1 MASFYPDYLQQRF
14 TNRASELSTLAQMA
28 EDLRNGQPRHT
39 AIFGL
44 RRIGKTLLCQEQVRR
59 LLAEGQVLPAYIDF
73 EDICTAPEL
82 FAQRFIGLLC
92 FWAFER
98 GQGTVEPYLSAERLL
113 STQAATVP
121 LVVQTASTLI
131 GEMRRQRADDSLL
144 LTVAFDFPERLADEL
159 GRPVMCF
166 LDEFTE
172 LATLANF
179 PSVGDPLKHFRAA
192 LQRGSHVGYV
202 IAGSAISAM
211 ERLMRG
217 HDSPLFLQF
226 RALELHPLT
235 AEDTQILTEK
245 LLAGRL
251 IPAAQAAAYTYTFGH
266 PFYVT
271 ALAERLHDLGVD
283 PEMVTADQ
291 VARAFLMETLSA
303 RGQIYGY
310 CRYLYEIS
318 LQKARGYG
326 ALKGIL
332 QILAEEESLSLTE
345 IAGRLHRRP
354 PAAQAY
360 LRWLLEV
367 DLLAEHEK
375 RYAFRDPVLRFWV
388 AQTTRGIEME
398 GFPRH
403 EDLNRLVAD
412 LTERF
417 QRAAAQLGRAK
428 ESEVRELLR
437 ELAGKRV
444 PGVCFGRSDT
454 VAVPAFERVE
464 NFRSDDGQI
473 ELDALAEAADGARW
487 AVELKWR
494 QKRAGEREMRDL
506 LKAASAL
513 RAQPWCIS
521 QLGFTPEAQ
530 SFAATHA
537 MLTSTAADLEAL
549 QRLAGKLQRE

>member
-1 MASFYPDYLQQRF
+1 
-14 TNRASELSTLAQMA
+14 
-28 EDLRNGQPRHT
+28 
-39 AIFGL
+39 
-44 RRIGKTLLCQEQVRR
+44 
-59 LLAEGQVLPAYIDF
+59 
-73 EDICTAPEL
+73 
-82 FAQRFIGLLC
+82 
-92 FWAFER
+92 
-98 GQGTVEPYLSAERLL
+98 
-113 STQAATVP
+113 
-121 LVVQTASTLI
+121 
-131 GEMRRQRADDSLL
+131 
-144 LTVAFDFPERLADEL
+144 
-159 GRPVMCF
+159 
-166 LDEFTE
+166 
-172 LATLANF
+172 
-179 PSVGDPLKHFRAA
+179 
-192 LQRGSHVGYV
+192 
-202 IAGSAISAM
+202 
-211 ERLMRG
+211 
-217 HDSPLFLQF
+217 
-226 RALELHPLT
+226 
-235 AEDTQILTEK
+235 
-245 LLAGRL
+245 
-251 IPAAQAAAYTYTFGH
+251 
-266 PFYVT
+266 
-271 ALAERLHDLGVD
+271 
-283 PEMVTADQ
+283 
-291 VARAFLMETLSA
+291 
-303 RGQIYGY
+303 
-310 CRYLYEIS
+310 
-318 LQKARGYG
+318 
-326 ALKGIL
+326 L